1 MRKTDTSKETPP
13 YFAGHCGHV
22 KGNMPPLGTHPSEQ
36 RDELLAER
44 KLRKSVF
51 SSLGSEANNTPLNV
65 NVVERQASLAKAAA
79 LLPSYEVANEHPIWF
94 VGECFHNLPMLCL
107 CDAWL
112 THGSVGP
119 NTEPLARVDASES
132 ALDGLEH
139 DNTENLQLVQRR
151 VFADF
156 VASEIDVTLL
166 TPLNE
171 GADVLP
177 VELPREIDVICA
189 KERRDVAPTILVT
202 RERLFSVRVAL
213 VEETI
218 YPRVPKL
225 SLVNRLGLK
234 LRKLAAKLARLA
246 RLAGERVAVA
256 GALTNPLYA
265 RVEVTDPPEGRA
277 GALIE
282 GSHLYKI
289 RWLDYDLQRL
299 VTEGEAKSILAFN
312 RKIWPNEIIWAE
324 RV

>member
-1 MRKTDTSKETPP
+1 METQMRKTNTSKESPP

-44 KLRKSVF
+44 KLRESVF
-51 SSLGSEANNTPLNV
+51 PALGSETDNTPLNV
-65 NVVERQASLAKAAA
+65 NVLERKASLAKAAA
-79 LLPSYEVANEHPIWF
+79 LLPSYEVADEHPIWF
-94 VGECFHNLPMLCL
+94 VGERFHNLPMLCL

-119 NTEPLARVDASES
+119 DTEALARINASES

-139 DNTENLQLVQRR
+139 DDAENLQLVKRR
-151 VFADF
+151 VLADF
-156 VASEIDVTLL
+156 VASEIDMTLL

-177 VELPREIDVICA
+177 VELPREIDAICA
-189 KERRDVAPTILVT
+189 KESRDVAPAILVT
-202 RERLFSVRVAL
+202 RERLLRVRVAL
-213 VEETI
+213 VEEII
-218 YPRVPKL
+218 YPRVPQL
-225 SLVNRLGLK
+225 SFVNRLGLK

-265 RVEVTDPPEGRA
+265 RVESADPPEGRA
-277 GALIE
+277 GALVE
-282 GSHLYKI
+282 GCHNECVFPQCLSP
-289 RWLDYDLQRL
+289 
-299 VTEGEAKSILAFN
+299 SINCRCDSSL
-312 RKIWPNEIIWAE
+312 
-324 RV
+324 